1 MELAPDLER
10 AIPIEGG
17 RGPGGRVA
25 IRIDVPVEELTDGEA
40 VPMMERADMALAEHR
55 AADTLQHRLT
65 DAVGIA
71 EVLLP
76 IRQALGPLLGDDAQ
90 AVRIQARVQA
100 IERDA
105 LVLGRRRVDREEDV
119 RVPGAEALLPL

>member
-1 MELAPDLER
+1 
-10 AIPIEGG
+10 
-17 RGPGGRVA
+17 
-25 IRIDVPVEELTDGEA
+25 
-40 VPMMERADMALAEHR
+40 MMERADMALAEHR

-90 AVRIQARVQA
+90 AVRTQARVQA

-105 LVLGRRRVDREEDV
+105 LVFG
-119 RVPGAEALLPL
+119 GASRGS